1 MARALILSFRQLG
14 DPAILRLLL
23 RSLGLT
29 LLIFLLLGAG
39 IGFGVKA
46 LLDGE
51 KIGHSGG
58 IAAASAVV
66 LTLLGCW
73 LLFRAVA
80 VAVVGLFA
88 DAIVEAVERRYY
100 PEDAARARPAGL
112 RRALAMGL
120 KSAARAI
127 LLNIVA
133 LPLYLLLLA
142 TGVGAPLLFIAVN
155 ALLLGRDLGEMVAA
169 RHVDRRAMRDWLATT
184 RGSRALT
191 GLVAA
196 LLFVVPALNLLAPVL
211 GAALAT
217 HRFHG
222 GRT

>member
-14 DPAILRLLL
+14 DPVILRLLL

-29 LLIFLLLGAG
+29 LLIFLLLGVG
-39 IGFGVKA
+39 LGFGVKA
-46 LLDGE
+46 LLDWE
-51 KIGHSGG
+51 KIGYSGG

-66 LTLLGCW
+66 LTLLGFW

-100 PEDAARARPAGL
+100 PEDAARARPVGL
-112 RRALAMGL
+112 HRALAMGL
-120 KSAARAI
+120 KSATRAI
-127 LLNIVA
+127 LLNVVA
-133 LPLYLLLLA
+133 LPFYLLLLA
-142 TGVGAPLLFIAVN
+142 TGVGAPLVFIAVN

-184 RGSRALT
+184 RGSRALI